1 MKIAAEG
8 EATTGATGAETTDV
22 AAEGEATT
30 GAAGAET
37 MDVAAEGEAT
47 TGASGDATYGS
58 HLETINA
65 GKEEWTKRQF
75 TLQACIRPAEPPR
88 PADEAKAKI
97 WDLGLHKQIR
107 PALIFRG
114 RDRVP

>member
-37 MDVAAEGEAT
+37 MDVAAEGKA
-47 TGASGDATYGS
+47 
-58 HLETINA
+58 I
-65 GKEEWTKRQF
+65 
-75 TLQACIRPAEPPR
+75 CCPP
-88 PADEAKAKI
+88 
-97 WDLGLHKQIR
+97 
-107 PALIFRG
+107 
-114 RDRVP
+114 

>member
-47 TGASGDATYGS
+47 TGAAGA
-58 HLETINA
+58 ETMDLVAAAKVDGCIRSFRMVSTRLTSSSDDMKPA
-65 GKEEWTKRQF
+65 IDLTPISSLRMAF
-75 TLQACIRPAEPPR
+75 TLSS
-88 PADEAKAKI
+88 
-97 WDLGLHKQIR
+97 
-107 PALIFRG
+107 
-114 RDRVP
+114 